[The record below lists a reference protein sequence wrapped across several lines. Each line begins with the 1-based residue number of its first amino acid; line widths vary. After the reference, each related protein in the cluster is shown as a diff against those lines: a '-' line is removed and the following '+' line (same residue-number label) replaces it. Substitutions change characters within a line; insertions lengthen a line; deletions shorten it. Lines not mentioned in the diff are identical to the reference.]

1 MELSNSLLLN
11 ESALNQLSKPKRAVF
26 IHEWLRYLD
35 QILPVAEKSDIKDCQ
50 KNLLSQMSSLINSGL
65 GPPSRHLMARCLATL
80 FSVGD
85 AFYLYEAVNVC
96 NDILKVKDDSPNYL
110 PSKLT
115 AICCIG
121 AMYKSLGRMVGRS
134 FEETTQILIRSLKN
148 AESQSR
154 AEIMNTLA
162 CLVSGL
168 ESGGSSVHKEIYKVA
183 KSMLLDRQM
192 AVRCAASKCIQA
204 LVLEAQF
211 VWTHELE
218 TLCSTCFKAFDG
230 CTHAVRR
237 SIAKLLGLV
246 LATAHNPPSNAK
258 RLAAGVH
265 HGVGMQPPSVKPIS
279 IEDVWAILSSG
290 FLRGGMGFLKTSTN
304 FHSGVS
310 KEVRAGTA
318 MAYVE
323 FFTCLGSSWLEKS
336 LAKCVRHFFDLVTSG
351 CQGSAGHGEAV
362 FIRQCAVF
370 ALSNPLSKLFSEKMQ
385 MIACKEMGQI
395 IAEHMNSF
403 DSMSE
408 ADSERSTFWD
418 LNGTH
423 HAVECLLRVLS
434 VLVMRIGSVA
444 APLFVEAS
452 GILEP
457 IFSVLLH
464 PSELCRIAAAWC
476 LRCISITVPSLMT
489 PLLERCLLRLEH
501 NKNSANAISGYSC
514 ATAALTAAV
523 CHCPLGIPNSKCKAS
538 RLVQLALVML
548 RTAAQ
553 DSKLAMVKTESGW
566 LLLSAA
572 VTLGPLM
579 VKSQLAR
586 LLSALKSV
594 FPRTK
599 KEAEQELSR
608 GDFYT
613 WQVTLTSRAGSMV
626 LIRNLLVHC
635 KSLIDE
641 EAMQKMLIP
650 IEAAIHEL
658 DLMGSILKLHGQQ
671 LRKYC
676 SMFKWRLFEAL
687 VHLNPSYYLSYFTI
701 LLREVVSEF
710 TVVEGS
716 NVNCTSLLHD
726 FCCNEEAILFDLS
739 FLLCDY
745 RQIEELI
752 HPIAQKPAAVAG
764 SELNVFELCL
774 QTDKIAFMQPTLPL
788 STALVDASVMLFGH
802 VFPYVQSKHRVQMM
816 EHFAD
821 CIKQLK
827 GAKQATVQGN
837 VVLALIW
844 SLKVSLL
851 LIFGNL
857 ADGKLSLEKSGNLLD
872 TVLNLVTS
880 LLPCPSVVLRYA
892 AAEAFGRLAQ
902 VAPEPQFIAEMVQV
916 SYDKLKLCR
925 DANTRTGHSLALGCL
940 HRYVGGL
947 ASGHQLDVSVSVL
960 LALAQDTS
968 SQLVQVWALYSLR
981 LIADSGGPMYRSFV
995 EPTLNVCLNLLLSS
1009 SSFTANDVGQCV
1021 SRLVAAL
1028 ITTVGPELQN
1038 NVGSVVRIRSN
1049 FLVISAIMSAHP
1061 DPFVQAQSIGCY
1073 QQLYLFAPLHVDLSL
1088 LVRRLCSLFTSCHL
1102 ILRRAAFCCLRQL
1115 VQREARQVHQHV
1127 QALIPEGLNAAKVR
1141 IKGSASAT
1149 DIASYLSAP
1158 SIQDSVLPET
1168 GIEGALFAALDD
1180 EDDPSAVSDLKE
1192 ILLNLV
1198 QSLGSENLAH
1208 WLELCKDV
1216 VASADCNQSKEV
1228 PVAQDE
1234 QQEDDAWHVAESSRE
1249 QERSSRWPSRVFA
1262 VQLVQKL
1269 ITACE
1274 GERAHFDLALA
1285 KELQMNGRK
1294 SDYLVLHLSDL
1305 VRMSFMAAT
1314 SNCTELRLAG
1324 LSCLKNVISKFADVP
1339 EPEFSGH
1346 FILEQFQAQV
1356 SAALRPAFSI
1366 DTPGNITA
1374 LACEVCSSWISSG
1387 VAKDVNNLRRVHQLL
1402 VAPLSKL
1409 KTESISVHLY
1419 NESCTALEKLSVL
1432 KAWAEVYIVAMNQ
1445 ELGRTDRGAS
1455 LCSTGQPDVCYSDVL
1470 LQLVEPELN
1479 MLVEYWLAVLRD
1491 YALLSLPAEFHSQL
1505 PAEGIC
1511 FTLETADLVRP
1522 YYKSVWATVLL
1533 AASIW
1538 LSGNNFELST
1548 VEPADEGTRL
1558 NVLKDYTKTEWFHI
1572 LLGISIEALC
1582 SPKNFDPLHIRF
1594 CLASIKVM
1602 LANEW
1607 AQLQLLAGAKLAVD
1621 LLNVMHRLVLTRE
1634 NVQLQSLC
1642 ADIVVLVLDAAG
1654 RCCDSM
1660 QSGAKSDFLP
1670 TESGGKLYCGMEGG
1684 DDGLFHV
1691 NNSIVYAALEVIL
1704 CLLVRQVPEINPV
1717 IVRSKTFLAQR
1728 RSATVTLSNES
1739 RQLLTTAVRCL
1750 VKLSSMCSDEVS
1762 TERFVVLLSGRLTL
1776 LPIQLYL
1783 LTNTVR
1789 ETSNLHNE
1797 PLVHGGGP
1805 GSSTG
1810 GDFCPKQPA
1819 AAALQSIRC
1828 LLKKPVLLQDGATS
1842 EPDPRW
1848 VRIMQCALWSLLLT
1862 DKEESTENDRS
1873 TLILSVAIFMLNSPK
1888 PVLNHCQ
1895 IRDRICGLLRSC
1907 LAEDCN
1913 FNVQVTC
1920 LQTLASTFACKDRSV
1935 SSEFIQALAPTV
1947 VDKVRSY
1954 LVSDNCGEAVTLP
1967 GGFQDACSSRVLVES
1982 LKALE
1987 NLIHA
1992 AQETQQRLP
2001 LLALVVHFL
2010 LALTAVEDNVRGSKV
2025 RRQLYDFAME
2035 RMNSIG
2041 SLYTTEFKALLGQL
2055 PSLKAR
2061 VEKALRSAYSTTAA
2075 PTAAAAEQRFS
2086 LNFKN
2091 KQQQQPLDQQSA
2103 SPSDLLNQQQSS
2115 ATAANKQT
2123 QADQPSI
2130 TLTMDFSV
2138 SVRQDEFL
2146 PCLSSELQVAEG
2158 IHFQNSDHQ
2167 VLFESVPAVV
2177 GTLAG
2182 QDPAQAGQGAVECRA
2197 DEADIPADDGRQLF
2211 GQAGAELRPS
2221 GDGLDAGE
2229 VFEKFVPRRPTA
2241 RVGQKRDQLVENVIL
2256 AEAVAPDRD
2265 AGPAVRLLQILAHLF
2280 QVGFVERKYR
2290 RVNVGQFQPFANF
2303 QIELFE
2309 IFVNFAFVLLSADIF
2324 RVKFQI

>member
-1 MELSNSLLLN
+1 L
-11 ESALNQLSKPKRAVF
+11 
-26 IHEWLRYLD
+26 
-35 QILPVAEKSDIKDCQ
+35 
-50 KNLLSQMSSLINSGL
+50 
-65 GPPSRHLMARCLATL
+65 
-80 FSVGD
+80 
-85 AFYLYEAVNVC
+85 
-96 NDILKVKDDSPNYL
+96 
-110 PSKLT
+110 
-115 AICCIG
+115 
-121 AMYKSLGRMVGRS
+121 
-134 FEETTQILIRSLKN
+134 
-148 AESQSR
+148 
-154 AEIMNTLA
+154 
-162 CLVSGL
+162 
-168 ESGGSSVHKEIYKVA
+168 
-183 KSMLLDRQM
+183 
-192 AVRCAASKCIQA
+192 
-204 LVLEAQF
+204 
-211 VWTHELE
+211 
-218 TLCSTCFKAFDG
+218 
-230 CTHAVRR
+230 
-237 SIAKLLGLV
+237 
-246 LATAHNPPSNAK
+246 
-258 RLAAGVH
+258 
-265 HGVGMQPPSVKPIS
+265 
-279 IEDVWAILSSG
+279 
-290 FLRGGMGFLKTSTN
+290 
-304 FHSGVS
+304 
-310 KEVRAGTA
+310 
-318 MAYVE
+318 
-323 FFTCLGSSWLEKS
+323 
-336 LAKCVRHFFDLVTSG
+336 
-351 CQGSAGHGEAV
+351 
-362 FIRQCAVF
+362 
-370 ALSNPLSKLFSEKMQ
+370 KLFSEKMQ

-403 DSMSE
+403 
-408 ADSERSTFWD
+408 
-418 LNGTH
+418 
-423 HAVECLLRVLS
+423 
-434 VLVMRIGSVA
+434 
-444 APLFVEAS
+444 

-464 PSELCRIAAAWC
+464 PSELCRLAAAWC

-538 RLVQLALVML
+538 
-548 RTAAQ
+548 
-553 DSKLAMVKTESGW
+553 
-566 LLLSAA
+566 
-572 VTLGPLM
+572 PLM

-613 WQVTLTSRAGSMV
+613 WQVTLTSRAGSLV
-626 LIRNLLVHC
+626 LIRNLLIHC

-641 EAMQKMLIP
+641 EAMQKVLIP

-671 LRKYC
+671 LRKHC
-676 SMFKWRLFEAL
+676 SVFKWRLFEAL

-710 TVVEGS
+710 TVVDGS

-752 HPIAQKPAAVAG
+752 HPIAQKPVAVAG

-774 QTDKIAFMQPTLPL
+774 QTDKIAFMQPALPL

-816 EHFAD
+816 EHFVD

-844 SLKVSLL
+844 SLK
-851 LIFGNL
+851 NL
-857 ADGKLSLEKSGNLLD
+857 ADSKLSLEKSGNLLD
-872 TVLNLVTS
+872 TVLQLVTS
-880 LLPCPSVVLRYA
+880 MLPCSSVVLRYA

-902 VAPEPQFIAEMVQV
+902 VAPEPQFIAEMVQI

-968 SQLVQVWALYSLR
+968 SQHVQVWALYSLR

-1028 ITTVGPELQN
+1028 ITTIGPELQN
-1038 NVGSVVRIRSN
+1038 SVGSILRVRSN

-1073 QQLYLFAPLHVDLSL
+1073 QQLYLFAPRHVDLSL

-1102 ILRRAAFCCLRQL
+1102 ILRRAAFSCLRQL

-1127 QALIPEGLNAAKVR
+1127 QALIPEGLSAAK
-1141 IKGSASAT
+1141 
-1149 DIASYLSAP
+1149 
-1158 SIQDSVLPET
+1158 DSVLPET
-1168 GIEGALFAALDD
+1168 GLEGALFAALDD

-1228 PVAQDE
+1228 PVAQEE
-1234 QQEDDAWHVAESSRE
+1234 QHEDDAWHVAQSDRE

-1339 EPEFSGH
+1339 EPEFAGH

-1356 SAALRPAFSI
+1356 SAALRPAFTI

-1455 LCSTGQPDVCYSDVL
+1455 IKNSTGQPDVCYSDVL

-1491 YALLSLPAEFHSQL
+1491 YALLSLPAEFNGQL
-1505 PAEGIC
+1505 PSEGSC

-1538 LSGNNFELST
+1538 LSGNNFELTT
-1548 VEPADEGTRL
+1548 VEPADQSARL

-1572 LLGISIEALC
+1572 LLGIIICSQVSRAVDAFQIGHFSGISIEALC

-1607 AQLQLLAGAKLAVD
+1607 AQLQLLTGAKLAVD

-1654 RCCDSM
+1654 KSCELMRNG
-1660 QSGAKSDFLP
+1660 GAKTDNIENGS
-1670 TESGGKLYCGMEGG
+1670 KLYCGMEGG
-1684 DDGLFHV
+1684 DDGLLHV
-1691 NNSIVYAALEVIL
+1691 KDSIVYAALEVIL

-1728 RSATVTLSNES
+1728 RSTTITLGNES
-1739 RQLLTTAVRCL
+1739 RQLLTTA
-1750 VKLSSMCSDEVS
+1750 
-1762 TERFVVLLSGRLTL
+1762 LTL

-1797 PLVHGGGP
+1797 ALVQDCCP
-1805 GSSTG
+1805 APSTG
-1810 GDFCPKQPA
+1810 GDLCSMQPA

-1828 LLKKPVLLQDGATS
+1828 LLKKPVLLLDAATS

-1862 DKEESTENDRS
+1862 DKQAEENVDFDRS
-1873 TLILSVAIFMLNSPK
+1873 TLILSVAVFMLNSPK
-1888 PVLNHCQ
+1888 SVLNHCQ
-1895 IRDRICGLLRSC
+1895 IRDRICALFRSC

-1935 SSEFIQALAPTV
+1935 SGEFIQALAPTV

-1967 GGFQDACSSRVLVES
+1967 GGFQDACSSRVLIES

-1992 AQETQQRLP
+1992 AREVQQRLP

-2010 LALTAVEDNVRGSKV
+2010 LALTAVEDNSRGSKV

-2041 SLYTTEFKALLGQL
+2041 SLYTSEFKALLGQL

-2061 VEKALRSAYSTTAA
+2061 VENALRSAYTTTSAA
-2075 PTAAAAEQRFS
+2075 TATAEQRFSSSS

-2091 KQQQQPLDQQSA
+2091 KQQQQTLDQQST
-2103 SPSDLLNQQQSS
+2103 SPNDLLNQQQST
-2115 ATAANKQT
+2115 AAANKQGG

-2130 TLTMDFSV
+2130 TLTMDFSG
-2138 SVRQDEFL
+2138 F
-2146 PCLSSELQVAEG
+2146 LQVTEG

-2182 QDPAQAGQGAVECRA
+2182 QDPAQAGQGVVEGRA
-2197 DEADIPADDGRQLF
+2197 DEADIPAHDGRQLL
-2211 GQAGAELRPS
+2211 GQAVAEVGPS
-2221 GDGLDAGE
+2221 GGGLDAGE
-2229 VFEKFVPRRPTA
+2229 VFEKFLSGCPTA

-2256 AEAVAPDRD
+2256 AETVAPDRD
-2265 AGPAVRLLQILAHLF
+2265 PSPTVRLLQLFAHLF
-2280 QVGFVERKYR
+2280 QVCLVEREHR
-2290 RVNVGQFQPFANF
+2290 RVDVGQFQPFANF
-2303 QIELFE
+2303 QVESFE
-2309 IFVNFAFVLLSADIF
+2309 IFVNFSFVLLGANIF
-2324 RVKFQI
+2324 RGGCGGFTGCRSIGFVGLGCGLCRFGVQSLPFQSFVHRFHVVLTSAPLTAILACDDDAFRCRVWTFDRFATLDRLTITIARAFSIPSYHTLVRAVKWFTAFWIF

>member
-1 MELSNSLLLN
+1 L
-11 ESALNQLSKPKRAVF
+11 
-26 IHEWLRYLD
+26 
-35 QILPVAEKSDIKDCQ
+35 
-50 KNLLSQMSSLINSGL
+50 
-65 GPPSRHLMARCLATL
+65 
-80 FSVGD
+80 
-85 AFYLYEAVNVC
+85 
-96 NDILKVKDDSPNYL
+96 
-110 PSKLT
+110 
-115 AICCIG
+115 
-121 AMYKSLGRMVGRS
+121 
-134 FEETTQILIRSLKN
+134 
-148 AESQSR
+148 
-154 AEIMNTLA
+154 
-162 CLVSGL
+162 
-168 ESGGSSVHKEIYKVA
+168 
-183 KSMLLDRQM
+183 
-192 AVRCAASKCIQA
+192 
-204 LVLEAQF
+204 
-211 VWTHELE
+211 
-218 TLCSTCFKAFDG
+218 
-230 CTHAVRR
+230 
-237 SIAKLLGLV
+237 
-246 LATAHNPPSNAK
+246 
-258 RLAAGVH
+258 
-265 HGVGMQPPSVKPIS
+265 
-279 IEDVWAILSSG
+279 
-290 FLRGGMGFLKTSTN
+290 
-304 FHSGVS
+304 
-310 KEVRAGTA
+310 
-318 MAYVE
+318 
-323 FFTCLGSSWLEKS
+323 
-336 LAKCVRHFFDLVTSG
+336 
-351 CQGSAGHGEAV
+351 
-362 FIRQCAVF
+362 
-370 ALSNPLSKLFSEKMQ
+370 KLFSEKMQ

-403 DSMSE
+403 
-408 ADSERSTFWD
+408 
-418 LNGTH
+418 
-423 HAVECLLRVLS
+423 
-434 VLVMRIGSVA
+434 
-444 APLFVEAS
+444 

-464 PSELCRIAAAWC
+464 PSELCRLAAAWC

-538 RLVQLALVML
+538 
-548 RTAAQ
+548 
-553 DSKLAMVKTESGW
+553 
-566 LLLSAA
+566 
-572 VTLGPLM
+572 PLM

-613 WQVTLTSRAGSMV
+613 WQVTLTSRAGS
-626 LIRNLLVHC
+626 LVC
-635 KSLIDE
+635 
-641 EAMQKMLIP
+641 
-650 IEAAIHEL
+650 
-658 DLMGSILKLHGQQ
+658 
-671 LRKYC
+671 
-676 SMFKWRLFEAL
+676 
-687 VHLNPSYYLSYFTI
+687 YFTI

-710 TVVEGS
+710 TVVDGS

-745 RQIEELI
+745 RQIEEL
-752 HPIAQKPAAVAG
+752 
-764 SELNVFELCL
+764 
-774 QTDKIAFMQPTLPL
+774 
-788 STALVDASVMLFGH
+788 
-802 VFPYVQSKHRVQMM
+802 
-816 EHFAD
+816 
-821 CIKQLK
+821 
-827 GAKQATVQGN
+827 
-837 VVLALIW
+837 
-844 SLKVSLL
+844 
-851 LIFGNL
+851 NL
-857 ADGKLSLEKSGNLLD
+857 ADSKLSLEKSGNLLD
-872 TVLNLVTS
+872 TVLQLVTS
-880 LLPCPSVVLRYA
+880 MLPCSSVVLRYA

-902 VAPEPQFIAEMVQV
+902 VAPEPQFIAEMVQI

-968 SQLVQVWALYSLR
+968 SQHVQVWALYSLR

-1028 ITTVGPELQN
+1028 ITTIGPELQN
-1038 NVGSVVRIRSN
+1038 SVGSILRVRSN

-1073 QQLYLFAPLHVDLSL
+1073 QQLYLFAPRHVDLSL

-1102 ILRRAAFCCLRQL
+1102 ILRRAAFSCLRQL

-1127 QALIPEGLNAAKVR
+1127 QALIPEGLSAAK
-1141 IKGSASAT
+1141 
-1149 DIASYLSAP
+1149 
-1158 SIQDSVLPET
+1158 DSVLPET
-1168 GIEGALFAALDD
+1168 GLEGALFAALDD

-1228 PVAQDE
+1228 PVAQEE
-1234 QQEDDAWHVAESSRE
+1234 QHEDDAWHVAQSDRE

-1339 EPEFSGH
+1339 EPEFAGH

-1356 SAALRPAFSI
+1356 SAALRPAFTI

-1455 LCSTGQPDVCYSDVL
+1455 IKNSTGQPDVCYSDVL

-1491 YALLSLPAEFHSQL
+1491 YALLSLPAEFNGQL
-1505 PAEGIC
+1505 PSEGSC

-1538 LSGNNFELST
+1538 LSGNNFELTT
-1548 VEPADEGTRL
+1548 VEPADQSARL

-1572 LLGISIEALC
+1572 LLGIIICSQVSRAVDAFQIGHFSGISIEALC

-1607 AQLQLLAGAKLAVD
+1607 AQLQLLTGAKLAVD

-1654 RCCDSM
+1654 KSCELMRNG
-1660 QSGAKSDFLP
+1660 GAKTDNIENGS
-1670 TESGGKLYCGMEGG
+1670 KLYCGMEGG
-1684 DDGLFHV
+1684 DDGLLHV
-1691 NNSIVYAALEVIL
+1691 KDSIVYAALEVIL

-1728 RSATVTLSNES
+1728 RSTTITLGNES
-1739 RQLLTTAVRCL
+1739 RQLLTTA
-1750 VKLSSMCSDEVS
+1750 
-1762 TERFVVLLSGRLTL
+1762 LTL

-1797 PLVHGGGP
+1797 ALVQDCCP
-1805 GSSTG
+1805 APSTG
-1810 GDFCPKQPA
+1810 GDLCSMQPA

-1828 LLKKPVLLQDGATS
+1828 LLKKPVLLLDAATS

-1862 DKEESTENDRS
+1862 DKQAEENVDFDRS
-1873 TLILSVAIFMLNSPK
+1873 TLILSVAVFMLNSPK
-1888 PVLNHCQ
+1888 SVLNHCQ
-1895 IRDRICGLLRSC
+1895 IRDRICALFRSC

-1935 SSEFIQALAPTV
+1935 SGEFIQALAPTV

-1967 GGFQDACSSRVLVES
+1967 GGFQDACSSRVLIES

-1992 AQETQQRLP
+1992 AREVQQRLP

-2010 LALTAVEDNVRGSKV
+2010 LALTAVEDNSRGSKV

-2041 SLYTTEFKALLGQL
+2041 SLYTSEFKALLGQL

-2061 VEKALRSAYSTTAA
+2061 VENALRSAYTTTSAA
-2075 PTAAAAEQRFS
+2075 TATAEQRFSSSS

-2091 KQQQQPLDQQSA
+2091 KQQQQTLDQQST
-2103 SPSDLLNQQQSS
+2103 SPNDLLNQQQST
-2115 ATAANKQT
+2115 AAANKQGG

-2130 TLTMDFSV
+2130 TLTMDFSG
-2138 SVRQDEFL
+2138 F
-2146 PCLSSELQVAEG
+2146 LQVTEG

-2182 QDPAQAGQGAVECRA
+2182 QDPAQAGQGVVEGRA
-2197 DEADIPADDGRQLF
+2197 DEADIPAHDGRQLL
-2211 GQAGAELRPS
+2211 GQAVAEVGPS
-2221 GDGLDAGE
+2221 GGGLDAGE
-2229 VFEKFVPRRPTA
+2229 VFEKFLSGCPTA

-2256 AEAVAPDRD
+2256 AETVAPDRD
-2265 AGPAVRLLQILAHLF
+2265 PSPTVRLLQLFAHLF
-2280 QVGFVERKYR
+2280 QVCLVEREHR
-2290 RVNVGQFQPFANF
+2290 RVDVGQFQPFANF
-2303 QIELFE
+2303 QVESFE
-2309 IFVNFAFVLLSADIF
+2309 IFVNFSFVLLGANIF
-2324 RVKFQI
+2324 RGGCGGFTGCRSIGFVGLGCGLCRFGVQSLPFQSFVHRFHVVLTSAPLTAILACDDDAFRCRVWTFDRFATLDRLTITIARAFSIPSYHTLVRAVKWFTAFWIF

>member
-258 RLAAGVH
+258 RLASGVH
-265 HGVGMQPPSVKPIS
+265 HGVGMQPPSVKPIT

-304 FHSGVS
+304 FHSSVS

-370 ALSNPLSKLFSEKMQ
+370 ALSNPLLKLFSEKMQ

-403 DSMSE
+403 
-408 ADSERSTFWD
+408 
-418 LNGTH
+418 
-423 HAVECLLRVLS
+423 
-434 VLVMRIGSVA
+434 
-444 APLFVEAS
+444 

-538 RLVQLALVML
+538 
-548 RTAAQ
+548 
-553 DSKLAMVKTESGW
+553 
-566 LLLSAA
+566 
-572 VTLGPLM
+572 PLM

-599 KEAEQELSR
+599 KEAEQELNR

-613 WQVTLTSRAGSMV
+613 WQVTLISRAGSMV
-626 LIRNLLVHC
+626 C
-635 KSLIDE
+635 
-641 EAMQKMLIP
+641 
-650 IEAAIHEL
+650 
-658 DLMGSILKLHGQQ
+658 
-671 LRKYC
+671 
-676 SMFKWRLFEAL
+676 
-687 VHLNPSYYLSYFTI
+687 YFTI

-745 RQIEELI
+745 RQIEEL
-752 HPIAQKPAAVAG
+752 
-764 SELNVFELCL
+764 
-774 QTDKIAFMQPTLPL
+774 
-788 STALVDASVMLFGH
+788 
-802 VFPYVQSKHRVQMM
+802 
-816 EHFAD
+816 
-821 CIKQLK
+821 
-827 GAKQATVQGN
+827 
-837 VVLALIW
+837 
-844 SLKVSLL
+844 
-851 LIFGNL
+851 NL

-916 SYDKLKLCR
+916 SYDKYVVQLSSVTLFIWLFCNRLKLCR

-1009 SSFTANDVGQCV
+1009 SSFTANDVD
-1021 SRLVAAL
+1021 
-1028 ITTVGPELQN
+1028 

-1141 IKGSASAT
+1141 IKSSASAA

-1216 VASADCNQSKEV
+1216 VASADCNQPKEVV

-1294 SDYLVLHLSDL
+1294 KCYIEICRRTRARICRPFHFGAIPSAGNDFHRKTKKYAYMCMSALV
-1305 VRMSFMAAT
+1305 
-1314 SNCTELRLAG
+1314 
-1324 LSCLKNVISKFADVP
+1324 
-1339 EPEFSGH
+1339 
-1346 FILEQFQAQV
+1346 FQ
-1356 SAALRPAFSI
+1356 
-1366 DTPGNITA
+1366 
-1374 LACEVCSSWISSG
+1374 VCSSWISSG

-1548 VEPADEGTRL
+1548 VEPVDEGTRL
-1558 NVLKDYTKTEWFHI
+1558 NVLKDYTKIEWFHI
-1572 LLGISIEALC
+1572 LLGIVEATSVLSIVKRISIEALC

-1642 ADIVVLVLDAAG
+1642 ADIVVLVLDAAV
-1654 RCCDSM
+1654 RSCDSM
-1660 QSGAKSDFLP
+1660 QSGAKGDFLP
-1670 TESGGKLYCGMEGG
+1670 
-1684 DDGLFHV
+1684 
-1691 NNSIVYAALEVIL
+1691 I
-1704 CLLVRQVPEINPV
+1704 
-1717 IVRSKTFLAQR
+1717 
-1728 RSATVTLSNES
+1728 
-1739 RQLLTTAVRCL
+1739 
-1750 VKLSSMCSDEVS
+1750 S

-1805 GSSTG
+1805 ASSTG

-1828 LLKKPVLLQDGATS
+1828 LLKKPILLQDGATS

-1848 VRIMQCALWSLLLT
+1848 
-1862 DKEESTENDRS
+1862 
-1873 TLILSVAIFMLNSPK
+1873 
-1888 PVLNHCQ
+1888 
-1895 IRDRICGLLRSC
+1895 
-1907 LAEDCN
+1907 
-1913 FNVQVTC
+1913 
-1920 LQTLASTFACKDRSV
+1920 TLASTFACKDRSV

-2075 PTAAAAEQRFS
+2075 PTAAAAAEQQFS

-2091 KQQQQPLDQQSA
+2091 KQQQQQPLDQQSA

-2115 ATAANKQT
+2115 TTAVNKQT

-2146 PCLSSELQVAEG
+2146 PCLSSELQMAEG

-2197 DEADIPADDGRQLF
+2197 DEADVPADDGRQLF
-2211 GQAGAELRPS
+2211 GQAGAEFRPS

-2309 IFVNFAFVLLSADIF
+2309 IFVNFAFVLLGADIF

>member
-1 MELSNSLLLN
+1 MWNFL
-11 ESALNQLSKPKRAVF
+11 PV
-26 IHEWLRYLD
+26 LD
-35 QILPVAEKSDIKDCQ
+35 QA
-50 KNLLSQMSSLINSGL
+50 GL
-65 GPPSRHLMARCLATL
+65 RNHL
-80 FSVGD
+80 
-85 AFYLYEAVNVC
+85 
-96 NDILKVKDDSPNYL
+96 
-110 PSKLT
+110 
-115 AICCIG
+115 
-121 AMYKSLGRMVGRS
+121 
-134 FEETTQILIRSLKN
+134 
-148 AESQSR
+148 
-154 AEIMNTLA
+154 
-162 CLVSGL
+162 
-168 ESGGSSVHKEIYKVA
+168 
-183 KSMLLDRQM
+183 
-192 AVRCAASKCIQA
+192 
-204 LVLEAQF
+204 
-211 VWTHELE
+211 
-218 TLCSTCFKAFDG
+218 
-230 CTHAVRR
+230 
-237 SIAKLLGLV
+237 
-246 LATAHNPPSNAK
+246 
-258 RLAAGVH
+258 
-265 HGVGMQPPSVKPIS
+265 
-279 IEDVWAILSSG
+279 
-290 FLRGGMGFLKTSTN
+290 
-304 FHSGVS
+304 
-310 KEVRAGTA
+310 
-318 MAYVE
+318 
-323 FFTCLGSSWLEKS
+323 
-336 LAKCVRHFFDLVTSG
+336 CVRHFFDLVTSG
-351 CQGSAGHGEAV
+351 CQGSAGHGEAI

-370 ALSNPLSKLFSEKMQ
+370 ALSNPLLKLFSEKMQ

-464 PSELCRIAAAWC
+464 PSELCRLAAAWC

-523 CHCPLGIPNSKCKAS
+523 CHCPLGIPNSKCK

-613 WQVTLTSRAGSMV
+613 WQVTLTSRAGSLV
-626 LIRNLLVHC
+626 LIRNLLIHC

-641 EAMQKMLIP
+641 EAMQKVLIP

-671 LRKYC
+671 LRKHC
-676 SMFKWRLFEAL
+676 SVFKWRLFEAL

-710 TVVEGS
+710 TVVDGS

-752 HPIAQKPAAVAG
+752 HPIAQKPVAVAG

-774 QTDKIAFMQPTLPL
+774 QTDKIAFMQPALPL

-816 EHFAD
+816 EHFVD

-844 SLKVSLL
+844 SLK
-851 LIFGNL
+851 NL
-857 ADGKLSLEKSGNLLD
+857 ADSKLSLEKSGNLLD
-872 TVLNLVTS
+872 TVLQLVTS
-880 LLPCPSVVLRYA
+880 MLPCSSVVLRYA

-902 VAPEPQFIAEMVQV
+902 VAPEPQFIAEMVQI

-968 SQLVQVWALYSLR
+968 SQHVQVWALYSLR

-1028 ITTVGPELQN
+1028 ITTIGPELQN
-1038 NVGSVVRIRSN
+1038 SVGSILRVRSN

-1073 QQLYLFAPLHVDLSL
+1073 QQLYLFAPRHVDLSL

-1102 ILRRAAFCCLRQL
+1102 ILRRAAFSCLRQL

-1127 QALIPEGLNAAKVR
+1127 QALIPEGLSAAK
-1141 IKGSASAT
+1141 
-1149 DIASYLSAP
+1149 
-1158 SIQDSVLPET
+1158 DSVLPET
-1168 GIEGALFAALDD
+1168 GLEGALFAALDD

-1228 PVAQDE
+1228 PVAQEE
-1234 QQEDDAWHVAESSRE
+1234 QHEDDAWHVAQSDRE

-1339 EPEFSGH
+1339 EPEFAGH

-1356 SAALRPAFSI
+1356 SAALRPAFTI

-1455 LCSTGQPDVCYSDVL
+1455 IKNSTGQPDVCYSDVL

-1491 YALLSLPAEFHSQL
+1491 YALLSLPAEFNGQL
-1505 PAEGIC
+1505 PSEGSC

-1538 LSGNNFELST
+1538 LSGNNFELTT
-1548 VEPADEGTRL
+1548 VEPADQSARL
-1558 NVLKDYTKTEWFHI
+1558 N
-1572 LLGISIEALC
+1572 
-1582 SPKNFDPLHIRF
+1582 
-1594 CLASIKVM
+1594 VM

-1607 AQLQLLAGAKLAVD
+1607 AQLQLLTGAKLAVD

-1654 RCCDSM
+1654 KSCELMRNG
-1660 QSGAKSDFLP
+1660 GAKTDNIENGS
-1670 TESGGKLYCGMEGG
+1670 KLYCGMEGG
-1684 DDGLFHV
+1684 DDGLLHV
-1691 NNSIVYAALEVIL
+1691 KDSIVYAALEVIL

-1728 RSATVTLSNES
+1728 RSTTITLGNES
-1739 RQLLTTAVRCL
+1739 RQLLTTA
-1750 VKLSSMCSDEVS
+1750 
-1762 TERFVVLLSGRLTL
+1762 LTL

-1797 PLVHGGGP
+1797 ALVQDCCP
-1805 GSSTG
+1805 APSTG
-1810 GDFCPKQPA
+1810 GDLCSMQPA

-1828 LLKKPVLLQDGATS
+1828 LLKKPVLLLDAATS

-1862 DKEESTENDRS
+1862 DKQAEENVDFDRS
-1873 TLILSVAIFMLNSPK
+1873 TLILSVAVFMLNSPK
-1888 PVLNHCQ
+1888 SVLNHCQ
-1895 IRDRICGLLRSC
+1895 IRDRICALFRSC

-1935 SSEFIQALAPTV
+1935 SGEFIQALAPTV

-1967 GGFQDACSSRVLVES
+1967 GGFQDACSSRVLIES

-1992 AQETQQRLP
+1992 AREVQQRLP

-2010 LALTAVEDNVRGSKV
+2010 LALTAVEDNSRGSKV

-2041 SLYTTEFKALLGQL
+2041 SLYTSEFKALLGQL

-2061 VEKALRSAYSTTAA
+2061 VENALRSAYTTTSAA
-2075 PTAAAAEQRFS
+2075 TATAEQRFSSSS

-2091 KQQQQPLDQQSA
+2091 KQQQQTLDQQST
-2103 SPSDLLNQQQSS
+2103 SPNDLLNQQQST
-2115 ATAANKQT
+2115 AAANKQGG

-2130 TLTMDFSV
+2130 TLTMDFSG
-2138 SVRQDEFL
+2138 F
-2146 PCLSSELQVAEG
+2146 LQVTEG

-2182 QDPAQAGQGAVECRA
+2182 QDPAQAGQGVVEGRA
-2197 DEADIPADDGRQLF
+2197 DEADIPAHDGRQLL
-2211 GQAGAELRPS
+2211 GQAVAEVGPS
-2221 GDGLDAGE
+2221 GGGLDAGE
-2229 VFEKFVPRRPTA
+2229 VFEKFLSGCPTA

-2256 AEAVAPDRD
+2256 AETVAPDRD
-2265 AGPAVRLLQILAHLF
+2265 PSPTVRLLQLFAHLF
-2280 QVGFVERKYR
+2280 QVCLVEREHR
-2290 RVNVGQFQPFANF
+2290 RVDVGQFQPFANF
-2303 QIELFE
+2303 QVESFE
-2309 IFVNFAFVLLSADIF
+2309 IFVNFSFVLLGANIF
-2324 RVKFQI
+2324 RGGCGGFTGCRSIGFVGLGCGLCRFGVQSLPFQSFVHRFHVVLTSAPLTAILACDDDAFRCRVWTFDRFATLDRLTITIARAFSIPSYHTLVRAVKWFTAFWIF

>member
-318 MAYVE
+318 MVSRCCLFHYLLFFISSNVTTLQAYVE

-403 DSMSE
+403 
-408 ADSERSTFWD
+408 
-418 LNGTH
+418 
-423 HAVECLLRVLS
+423 
-434 VLVMRIGSVA
+434 
-444 APLFVEAS
+444 

-538 RLVQLALVML
+538 
-548 RTAAQ
+548 
-553 DSKLAMVKTESGW
+553 
-566 LLLSAA
+566 
-572 VTLGPLM
+572 PLM

-626 LIRNLLVHC
+626 C
-635 KSLIDE
+635 
-641 EAMQKMLIP
+641 
-650 IEAAIHEL
+650 
-658 DLMGSILKLHGQQ
+658 
-671 LRKYC
+671 
-676 SMFKWRLFEAL
+676 
-687 VHLNPSYYLSYFTI
+687 YFTI

-745 RQIEELI
+745 RQIEEL
-752 HPIAQKPAAVAG
+752 
-764 SELNVFELCL
+764 
-774 QTDKIAFMQPTLPL
+774 
-788 STALVDASVMLFGH
+788 
-802 VFPYVQSKHRVQMM
+802 
-816 EHFAD
+816 
-821 CIKQLK
+821 
-827 GAKQATVQGN
+827 
-837 VVLALIW
+837 
-844 SLKVSLL
+844 
-851 LIFGNL
+851 NL

-916 SYDKLKLCR
+916 SYDKYVVQLSSVTLFICLFCNRLKLCR

-968 SQLVQVWALYSLR
+968 SQLVQVMMFYFCSLVWALYSLR

-1009 SSFTANDVGQCV
+1009 SSFTANDVD
-1021 SRLVAAL
+1021 
-1028 ITTVGPELQN
+1028 

-1294 SDYLVLHLSDL
+1294 KCYIEICRRARARIFRPFHFGAIPSAGNDFHRKTKTYVYMCMSALV
-1305 VRMSFMAAT
+1305 
-1314 SNCTELRLAG
+1314 
-1324 LSCLKNVISKFADVP
+1324 
-1339 EPEFSGH
+1339 
-1346 FILEQFQAQV
+1346 FQ
-1356 SAALRPAFSI
+1356 
-1366 DTPGNITA
+1366 
-1374 LACEVCSSWISSG
+1374 VCSSWISSG

-1572 LLGISIEALC
+1572 LLGTVEASVLSIVKRISIEALC

-1670 TESGGKLYCGMEGG
+1670 
-1684 DDGLFHV
+1684 
-1691 NNSIVYAALEVIL
+1691 I
-1704 CLLVRQVPEINPV
+1704 
-1717 IVRSKTFLAQR
+1717 
-1728 RSATVTLSNES
+1728 
-1739 RQLLTTAVRCL
+1739 
-1750 VKLSSMCSDEVS
+1750 S

-1848 VRIMQCALWSLLLT
+1848 
-1862 DKEESTENDRS
+1862 
-1873 TLILSVAIFMLNSPK
+1873 
-1888 PVLNHCQ
+1888 
-1895 IRDRICGLLRSC
+1895 
-1907 LAEDCN
+1907 
-1913 FNVQVTC
+1913 
-1920 LQTLASTFACKDRSV
+1920 TLASTFACKDRSV

>member
-50 KNLLSQMSSLINSGL
+50 KNLLNQMSSLINSGL

-258 RLAAGVH
+258 RPAAGVH

-370 ALSNPLSKLFSEKMQ
+370 ALSNPLLKLFSEKMQ

-608 GDFYT
+608 GDFCT

-641 EAMQKMLIP
+641 EAMQKLLIP

-671 LRKYC
+671 LRKHC

-857 ADGKLSLEKSGNLLD
+857 ADGKLSLEKSGNSLD

-1141 IKGSASAT
+1141 IKSSASAA

-1294 SDYLVLHLSDL
+1294 KCYIEICRRARARICRPFHFGAISS
-1305 VRMSFMAAT
+1305 
-1314 SNCTELRLAG
+1314 AG
-1324 LSCLKNVISKFADVP
+1324 NDFHRKTKTF
-1339 EPEFSGH
+1339 
-1346 FILEQFQAQV
+1346 
-1356 SAALRPAFSI
+1356 
-1366 DTPGNITA
+1366 
-1374 LACEVCSSWISSG
+1374 VCSSWISSG

-1572 LLGISIEALC
+1572 LLGIVEASVLSIVKRISIEALC

-1642 ADIVVLVLDAAG
+1642 ADIVVLVLDAAV
-1654 RCCDSM
+1654 RSCDSM
-1660 QSGAKSDFLP
+1660 QSGAKGDFLP
-1670 TESGGKLYCGMEGG
+1670 
-1684 DDGLFHV
+1684 
-1691 NNSIVYAALEVIL
+1691 I
-1704 CLLVRQVPEINPV
+1704 
-1717 IVRSKTFLAQR
+1717 
-1728 RSATVTLSNES
+1728 
-1739 RQLLTTAVRCL
+1739 
-1750 VKLSSMCSDEVS
+1750 S

-1805 GSSTG
+1805 ASSTG

-1848 VRIMQCALWSLLLT
+1848 
-1862 DKEESTENDRS
+1862 
-1873 TLILSVAIFMLNSPK
+1873 
-1888 PVLNHCQ
+1888 
-1895 IRDRICGLLRSC
+1895 
-1907 LAEDCN
+1907 
-1913 FNVQVTC
+1913 
-1920 LQTLASTFACKDRSV
+1920 TLASTFACKDRSV

-2075 PTAAAAEQRFS
+2075 PTAAAAAAAEQRFS

-2091 KQQQQPLDQQSA
+2091 KQQQQPLDHQSA
-2103 SPSDLLNQQQSS
+2103 SSSDLLNQQQSS
-2115 ATAANKQT
+2115 TTAANKQT

-2197 DEADIPADDGRQLF
+2197 DEADVPADDGRQLF
-2211 GQAGAELRPS
+2211 GQAGAEFRPS

-2309 IFVNFAFVLLSADIF
+2309 IFVNFAFVLLGADIF

>member
-50 KNLLSQMSSLINSGL
+50 KNLLNQMSSLINSGL

-258 RLAAGVH
+258 RPAAGVH

-318 MAYVE
+318 MVSRCCLFHYLLFFISSNVTTLQAYVE

-370 ALSNPLSKLFSEKMQ
+370 ALSNPLLKLFSEKMQ

-403 DSMSE
+403 
-408 ADSERSTFWD
+408 
-418 LNGTH
+418 
-423 HAVECLLRVLS
+423 
-434 VLVMRIGSVA
+434 
-444 APLFVEAS
+444 

-538 RLVQLALVML
+538 
-548 RTAAQ
+548 
-553 DSKLAMVKTESGW
+553 
-566 LLLSAA
+566 
-572 VTLGPLM
+572 PLM

-608 GDFYT
+608 GDFCT

-626 LIRNLLVHC
+626 C
-635 KSLIDE
+635 
-641 EAMQKMLIP
+641 
-650 IEAAIHEL
+650 
-658 DLMGSILKLHGQQ
+658 
-671 LRKYC
+671 
-676 SMFKWRLFEAL
+676 
-687 VHLNPSYYLSYFTI
+687 YFTI

-745 RQIEELI
+745 RQIEEL
-752 HPIAQKPAAVAG
+752 
-764 SELNVFELCL
+764 
-774 QTDKIAFMQPTLPL
+774 
-788 STALVDASVMLFGH
+788 
-802 VFPYVQSKHRVQMM
+802 
-816 EHFAD
+816 
-821 CIKQLK
+821 
-827 GAKQATVQGN
+827 
-837 VVLALIW
+837 
-844 SLKVSLL
+844 
-851 LIFGNL
+851 NL
-857 ADGKLSLEKSGNLLD
+857 ADGKLSLEKSGNSLD

-1141 IKGSASAT
+1141 IKSSASAA

-1339 EPEFSGH
+1339 EPEFAGH

-1572 LLGISIEALC
+1572 LLGIVEASVLSIVKRISIEALC

-1642 ADIVVLVLDAAG
+1642 ADIVVLVLDAAV
-1654 RCCDSM
+1654 RSCDSM
-1660 QSGAKSDFLP
+1660 QSGAKGDFLP

-1805 GSSTG
+1805 ASSTG

-1862 DKEESTENDRS
+1862 EKEESTENDRS

-1895 IRDRICGLLRSC
+1895 IRDRICGLFRSC

-2075 PTAAAAEQRFS
+2075 PTAAAAAAAEQRFS

-2091 KQQQQPLDQQSA
+2091 KQQQQPLDHQSA
-2103 SPSDLLNQQQSS
+2103 SSSDLLNQQQSS
-2115 ATAANKQT
+2115 TTAANKQT

-2197 DEADIPADDGRQLF
+2197 DEADVPADDGRQLF
-2211 GQAGAELRPS
+2211 GQAGAEFRPS

-2309 IFVNFAFVLLSADIF
+2309 IFVNFAFVLLGADIF

>member
-370 ALSNPLSKLFSEKMQ
+370 ALSNPLLKLFSEKMQ

-523 CHCPLGIPNSKCKAS
+523 CHCPLGIPNSKCK

-745 RQIEELI
+745 RQIEEWCAILLLLGL
-752 HPIAQKPAAVAG
+752 KPAAVAG

-844 SLKVSLL
+844 SLK
-851 LIFGNL
+851 NL

-1127 QALIPEGLNAAKVR
+1127 QALIPEGLNAAK
-1141 IKGSASAT
+1141 
-1149 DIASYLSAP
+1149 
-1158 SIQDSVLPET
+1158 DSVLPET

-1339 EPEFSGH
+1339 EPEFAGH
-1346 FILEQFQAQV
+1346 FILEQFK
-1356 SAALRPAFSI
+1356 RSI

-1750 VKLSSMCSDEVS
+1750 VKLSSMCSDE
-1762 TERFVVLLSGRLTL
+1762 GRLTL

-1805 GSSTG
+1805 ASSTG

-1819 AAALQSIRC
+1819 AAAWGNI
-1828 LLKKPVLLQDGATS
+1828 

-2130 TLTMDFSV
+2130 TLTMDFS
-2138 SVRQDEFL
+2138 
-2146 PCLSSELQVAEG
+2146 
-2158 IHFQNSDHQ
+2158 
-2167 VLFESVPAVV
+2167 
-2177 GTLAG
+2177 
-2182 QDPAQAGQGAVECRA
+2182 
-2197 DEADIPADDGRQLF
+2197 
-2211 GQAGAELRPS
+2211 
-2221 GDGLDAGE
+2221 
-2229 VFEKFVPRRPTA
+2229 
-2241 RVGQKRDQLVENVIL
+2241 
-2256 AEAVAPDRD
+2256 
-2265 AGPAVRLLQILAHLF
+2265 
-2280 QVGFVERKYR
+2280 GFVK
-2290 RVNVGQFQPFANF
+2290 
-2303 QIELFE
+2303 
-2309 IFVNFAFVLLSADIF
+2309 SAS
-2324 RVKFQI
+2324 

>member
-1 MELSNSLLLN
+1 MWNFL
-11 ESALNQLSKPKRAVF
+11 PV
-26 IHEWLRYLD
+26 LD
-35 QILPVAEKSDIKDCQ
+35 QA
-50 KNLLSQMSSLINSGL
+50 GL
-65 GPPSRHLMARCLATL
+65 RNHL
-80 FSVGD
+80 
-85 AFYLYEAVNVC
+85 
-96 NDILKVKDDSPNYL
+96 
-110 PSKLT
+110 
-115 AICCIG
+115 
-121 AMYKSLGRMVGRS
+121 
-134 FEETTQILIRSLKN
+134 
-148 AESQSR
+148 
-154 AEIMNTLA
+154 
-162 CLVSGL
+162 
-168 ESGGSSVHKEIYKVA
+168 
-183 KSMLLDRQM
+183 
-192 AVRCAASKCIQA
+192 
-204 LVLEAQF
+204 
-211 VWTHELE
+211 
-218 TLCSTCFKAFDG
+218 
-230 CTHAVRR
+230 
-237 SIAKLLGLV
+237 
-246 LATAHNPPSNAK
+246 
-258 RLAAGVH
+258 
-265 HGVGMQPPSVKPIS
+265 
-279 IEDVWAILSSG
+279 
-290 FLRGGMGFLKTSTN
+290 
-304 FHSGVS
+304 
-310 KEVRAGTA
+310 
-318 MAYVE
+318 
-323 FFTCLGSSWLEKS
+323 
-336 LAKCVRHFFDLVTSG
+336 CVRHFFDLVTSG
-351 CQGSAGHGEAV
+351 CQGSAGHGEAI

-370 ALSNPLSKLFSEKMQ
+370 ALSNPLLKLFSEKMQ

-464 PSELCRIAAAWC
+464 PSELCRLAAAWC

-523 CHCPLGIPNSKCKAS
+523 CHCPLGIPNSKCK

-613 WQVTLTSRAGSMV
+613 WQVTLTSRAGSLV
-626 LIRNLLVHC
+626 LIRNLLIHC

-641 EAMQKMLIP
+641 EAMQKVLIP

-671 LRKYC
+671 LRKHC
-676 SMFKWRLFEAL
+676 SVFKWRLFEAL

-710 TVVEGS
+710 TVVDGS

-752 HPIAQKPAAVAG
+752 HPIAQKPVAVAG

-774 QTDKIAFMQPTLPL
+774 QTDKIAFMQPALPL

-816 EHFAD
+816 EHFVD

-844 SLKVSLL
+844 SLK
-851 LIFGNL
+851 NL
-857 ADGKLSLEKSGNLLD
+857 ADSKLSLEKSGNLLD
-872 TVLNLVTS
+872 TVLQLVTS
-880 LLPCPSVVLRYA
+880 MLPCSSVVLRYA

-902 VAPEPQFIAEMVQV
+902 VAPEPQFIAEMVQI

-968 SQLVQVWALYSLR
+968 SQHVQVWALYSLR

-1028 ITTVGPELQN
+1028 ITTIDS
-1038 NVGSVVRIRSN
+1038 VGSILRVRSN

-1073 QQLYLFAPLHVDLSL
+1073 QQLYLFAPRHVDLSL

-1102 ILRRAAFCCLRQL
+1102 ILRRAAFSCLRQL

-1127 QALIPEGLNAAKVR
+1127 QALIPEGLSAAK
-1141 IKGSASAT
+1141 
-1149 DIASYLSAP
+1149 
-1158 SIQDSVLPET
+1158 DSVLPET
-1168 GIEGALFAALDD
+1168 GLEGALFAALDD

-1228 PVAQDE
+1228 PVAQEE
-1234 QQEDDAWHVAESSRE
+1234 QHEDDAWHVAQSDRE

-1339 EPEFSGH
+1339 EPEFAGH

-1356 SAALRPAFSI
+1356 SAALRPAFTI

-1455 LCSTGQPDVCYSDVL
+1455 IKNSTGQPDVCYSDVL

-1491 YALLSLPAEFHSQL
+1491 YALLSLPAEFNGQL
-1505 PAEGIC
+1505 PSEGSC

-1538 LSGNNFELST
+1538 LSGNNFELTT
-1548 VEPADEGTRL
+1548 VEPADQSARL

-1572 LLGISIEALC
+1572 LLGIIICSQVSRAVDAFQIGHFSGISIEALC

-1607 AQLQLLAGAKLAVD
+1607 AQLQLLTGAKLAVD

-1654 RCCDSM
+1654 KSCELMRNG
-1660 QSGAKSDFLP
+1660 GAKTDNIENGS
-1670 TESGGKLYCGMEGG
+1670 KLYCGMEGG
-1684 DDGLFHV
+1684 DDGLLHV
-1691 NNSIVYAALEVIL
+1691 KDSIVYAALEVIL

-1728 RSATVTLSNES
+1728 RSTTITLGNES
-1739 RQLLTTAVRCL
+1739 RQLLTTA
-1750 VKLSSMCSDEVS
+1750 
-1762 TERFVVLLSGRLTL
+1762 LTL

-1797 PLVHGGGP
+1797 ALVQDCCP
-1805 GSSTG
+1805 APSTG
-1810 GDFCPKQPA
+1810 GDLCSMQPA

-1828 LLKKPVLLQDGATS
+1828 LLKKPVLLLDAATS

-1862 DKEESTENDRS
+1862 DKQAEENVDFDRS
-1873 TLILSVAIFMLNSPK
+1873 TLILSVAVFMLNSPK
-1888 PVLNHCQ
+1888 SVLNHCQ
-1895 IRDRICGLLRSC
+1895 IRDRICALFRSC

-1935 SSEFIQALAPTV
+1935 SGEFIQALAPTV

-1967 GGFQDACSSRVLVES
+1967 GGFQDACSSRVLIES

-1992 AQETQQRLP
+1992 AREVQQRLP

-2010 LALTAVEDNVRGSKV
+2010 LALTAVEDNSRGSKV

-2041 SLYTTEFKALLGQL
+2041 SLYTSEFKALLGQL

-2061 VEKALRSAYSTTAA
+2061 VENALRSAYTTTSAA
-2075 PTAAAAEQRFS
+2075 TATAEQRFSSSS

-2091 KQQQQPLDQQSA
+2091 KQQQQTLDQQST
-2103 SPSDLLNQQQSS
+2103 SPNDLLNQQQST
-2115 ATAANKQT
+2115 AAANKQGG

-2130 TLTMDFSV
+2130 TLTMDFSG
-2138 SVRQDEFL
+2138 F
-2146 PCLSSELQVAEG
+2146 LQVTEG

-2182 QDPAQAGQGAVECRA
+2182 QDPAQAGQGVVEGRA
-2197 DEADIPADDGRQLF
+2197 DEADIPAHDGRQLL
-2211 GQAGAELRPS
+2211 GQAVAEVGPS
-2221 GDGLDAGE
+2221 GGGLDAGE
-2229 VFEKFVPRRPTA
+2229 VFEKFLSGCPTA

-2256 AEAVAPDRD
+2256 AETVAPDRD
-2265 AGPAVRLLQILAHLF
+2265 PSPTVRLLQLFAHLF
-2280 QVGFVERKYR
+2280 QVCLVEREHR
-2290 RVNVGQFQPFANF
+2290 RVDVGQFQPFANF
-2303 QIELFE
+2303 QVESFE
-2309 IFVNFAFVLLSADIF
+2309 IFVNFSFVLLGANIF
-2324 RVKFQI
+2324 RGGCGGFTGCRSIGFVGLGCGLCRFGVQSLPFQSFVHRFHVVLTSAPLTAILACDDDAFRCRVWTFDRFATLDRLTITIARAFSIPSYHTLVRAVKWFTAFWIF